1 MADRQNA
8 TSNAP
13 PSVPPDYDTA
23 VGNSTGP
30 RLPPL
35 APRVLA
41 NVGRPPLERAFSVP
55 ERGFGGHGGIP
66 PHCGSGSRSSME
78 NKGYGSKDRMAARRP
93 SLGSTD
99 KFLIPVD
106 ENNIPTIDAAITPS
120 SSPVRDVSSSRIAS
134 SFAPSGKVIKR
145 FPSLKLK
152 HRTRVGSEPDH
163 DIDESSDLG
172 ELNPT
177 ITVTMDEDQI
187 SMVSDYLSPDHN
199 YTKRDSKIH
208 YIGDDVSLY
217 GTPKEELSPLKEV
230 ESKTSASTS
239 YLKDQIIAFFQPSD
253 NKLAMKLFGNKNAL
267 MKEKMRQKAAGNWV
281 IHPCSNFR

>member
-1 MADRQNA
+1 MSARQVANA
-8 TSNAP
+8 FAP
-13 PSVPPDYDTA
+13 PA
-23 VGNSTGP
+23 
-30 RLPPL
+30 
-35 APRVLA
+35 
-41 NVGRPPLERAFSVP
+41 
-55 ERGFGGHGGIP
+55 
-66 PHCGSGSRSSME
+66 
-78 NKGYGSKDRMAARRP
+78 SK
-93 SLGSTD
+93 
-99 KFLIPVD
+99 
-106 ENNIPTIDAAITPS
+106 IT
-120 SSPVRDVSSSRIAS
+120 
-134 SFAPSGKVIKR
+134 KR

-152 HRTRVGSEPDH
+152 QRTRVGSEKEPEALDPG
-163 DIDESSDLG
+163 ESSQELG

-187 SMVSDYLSPDHN
+187 SMISDYLSPDQN
-199 YTKRDSKIH
+199 YKKDSKIH
-208 YIGDDVSLY
+208 FIGDDVSLY